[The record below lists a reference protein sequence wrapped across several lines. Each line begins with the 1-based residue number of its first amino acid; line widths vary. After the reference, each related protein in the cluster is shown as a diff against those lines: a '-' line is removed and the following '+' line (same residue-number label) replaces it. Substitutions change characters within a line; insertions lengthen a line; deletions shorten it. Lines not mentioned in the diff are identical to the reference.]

1 MNRSHIIALC
11 GLAAMC
17 VGTMGASEL
26 PELEKGDKGGDV
38 AAAPAATADGAQKGK
53 IDYVPKIH
61 GVIRTRWEGEFAHDG
76 EDFHQRFQVRNARLL
91 VEGNVLRNVG
101 YYVRIDACDRGKMK
115 ILDAW
120 VRWTIDRHWRVQAGQ
135 FRIPFGTDCFRGPG
149 SYYFANRSF
158 VGKYLLNIRQV
169 GAKVGYYGSKI
180 PLTVEAGMFNATPMT
195 DHEPWQDAMDYAV
208 KATYKLGN
216 VTLASSFASVEP
228 YGVRMNV
235 ISESATWQWD
245 RIIVEG
251 EYVNKH
257 YTNHAHDAVDG
268 WNVFGSYALPLHK
281 SVFNQLFSL
290 ARYDGMLAHSTGK
303 PDSDGL
309 LPTDDPRRH
318 RITVGSQLAYVKKPL
333 KALIRLNYEH
343 YFYGSGTPAPQG
355 ESNKV
360 VAELVVTF

>member
-1 MNRSHIIALC
+1 MNPLRIFALC
-11 GLAAMC
+11 GLMTFSASAIL
-17 VGTMGASEL
+17 ASEL
-26 PELEKGDKGGDV
+26 TGLEKGSEV
-38 AAAPAATADGAQKGK
+38 AAASVSVADGDVKSK

-91 VEGNVLRNVG
+91 VEGNVLNNVG

-120 VRWTIDRHWRVQAGQ
+120 VRWTIDGHWRVQAGQ

-180 PLTVEAGMFNATPMT
+180 PLTVEVGMFNATPMT
-195 DHEPWQDAMDYAV
+195 DHEPWQDAMDYAA
-208 KATYKLGN
+208 KASYKLWN
-216 VTLASSFASVEP
+216 VTLATSFASVEP

-235 ISESATWQWD
+235 VSGSTTWQWN
-245 RIIVEG
+245 RWIVEG

-281 SVFNQLFSL
+281 SVFNQLSFQ

-303 PDSDGL
+303 PDSDEL
-309 LPTDDPRRH
+309 LPTDDPRRN
-318 RITVGSQLAYVKKPL
+318 RITVGSQLAYAKKPL

-343 YFYGSGTPAPQG
+343 YFYGTGTPAPQG

>member
-11 GLAAMC
+11 GLVAMC

-26 PELEKGDKGGDV
+26 SGLEKGDKGGDV
-38 AAAPAATADGAQKGK
+38 AAVPAATADGAQKGK

-91 VEGNVLRNVG
+91 VEGNVFSNVG

-120 VRWTIDRHWRVQAGQ
+120 VRWAIDRHWRVQAGQ

-169 GAKVGYYGSKI
+169 GAKVGYYGTKI

-281 SVFNQLFSL
+281 SVFNQLSFQ

>member
-1 MNRSHIIALC
+1 MNPLRIIALC
-11 GLAAMC
+11 GLVAFSAFAIE
-17 VGTMGASEL
+17 ASEL
-26 PELEKGDKGGDV
+26 TGLEKGDKGSEFAV
-38 AAAPAATADGAQKGK
+38 ASVSVADGAAKNK
-53 IDYVPKIH
+53 TDYVPKIH

-91 VEGNVLRNVG
+91 VEGNVLSNVG

-169 GAKVGYYGSKI
+169 GAKVGYYGTKV

-208 KATYKLGN
+208 KASYTLGN

-235 ISESATWQWD
+235 VSGSATWQWD
-245 RIIVEG
+245 RMIVEG

-268 WNVFGSYALPLHK
+268 WNVFGSYALPLRK
-281 SVFNQLFSL
+281 SVFNQLSFQ

-318 RITVGSQLAYVKKPL
+318 RITVGSQLAYVKKQL

>member
-1 MNRSHIIALC
+1 
-11 GLAAMC
+11 
-17 VGTMGASEL
+17 
-26 PELEKGDKGGDV
+26 
-38 AAAPAATADGAQKGK
+38 
-53 IDYVPKIH
+53 
-61 GVIRTRWEGEFAHDG
+61 
-76 EDFHQRFQVRNARLL
+76 
-91 VEGNVLRNVG
+91 
-101 YYVRIDACDRGKMK
+101 
-115 ILDAW
+115 
-120 VRWTIDRHWRVQAGQ
+120 
-135 FRIPFGTDCFRGPG
+135 
-149 SYYFANRSF
+149 
-158 VGKYLLNIRQV
+158 
-169 GAKVGYYGSKI
+169 
-180 PLTVEAGMFNATPMT
+180 MFNATPMT

-208 KATYKLGN
+208 KASYTLGN

-235 ISESATWQWD
+235 VSGSATWQWD
-245 RIIVEG
+245 RMIVEG

-268 WNVFGSYALPLHK
+268 WNVFGSYALPLRK
-281 SVFNQLFSL
+281 SVFNQLSFQ